1 MKGNLLIV
9 DDEAEIRE
17 MLKKHFSFKAYQVY
31 TAENG
36 QDALNIL
43 DSTKIDIVIS
53 DIVMPIVDGVELLR
67 SIRQEYPMIRVI
79 MITGYVTMNNLLE
92 CMQLQADTVVYK
104 PFKKLDELNLAVD
117 TAQEQLAI
125 WKKKLLELQ
134 GMKEESNS

>member
-1 MKGNLLIV
+1 MKGNLLVV

-17 MLKKHFSFKAYQVY
+17 MLKKHFSFKDYQVF

-36 QDALNIL
+36 QDALVLL
-43 DSTKIDIVIS
+43 DNTKIDIVIS
-53 DIVMPIVDGVELLR
+53 DIVMPIIDGVELLR

-104 PFKKLDELNLAVD
+104 PFKKLEELDKAVD
-117 TAQEQLAI
+117 TAQQYLAI
-125 WKKKLLELQ
+125 WQKKLLELQ
-134 GMKEESNS
+134 GMKEENH